1 MCLNKLN
8 SEKSDA
14 TNKTNKAFSEGLQV
28 DNDEWE
34 NLVGIASRF
43 LLSEKILDDALSAVY
58 E

>member
-1 MCLNKLN
+1 MNKLN
-8 SEKSDA
+8 SEKSDS